1 MEVVYEE
8 KAVTCSVCYFVF
20 ANPKELYE
28 HIDNFHLKSEIDI
41 DVPNEDQTEEK
52 NELKM
57 NSKMKVPLVSIFE
70 QIIKKEEIHSENDSE
85 VEFKLEECDEKKFL
99 NKVEKSDEKPF
110 SCSYCRKGFSKKIT
124 LQIHE
129 RIHTGEKPYSC
140 DTCEKRFARSFELTR
155 HER

>member
-20 ANPKELYE
+20 ENPKELYE

-52 NELKM
+52 NKLKM
-57 NSKMKVPLVSIFE
+57 NSKMKPLVSIFE
-70 QIIKKEEIHSENDSE
+70 HIIKKEELDSENDSE
-85 VEFKLEECDEKKFL
+85 VEFKPEQCNEKKFL

-110 SCSYCRKGFSKKIT
+110 SCSFCQKSFSKKIT

-140 DTCEKRFARSFELTR
+140 DTCEKRFTRSFELTR

>member
-20 ANPKELYE
+20 ENPKELYE

-52 NELKM
+52 NKLKM
-57 NSKMKVPLVSIFE
+57 NSKMKPLVSIFE
-70 QIIKKEEIHSENDSE
+70 HIIKKEELDSENDSE
-85 VEFKLEECDEKKFL
+85 VEFKPEQCNEKKFL

-110 SCSYCRKGFSKKIT
+110 SCSFCQKSFSKKIT

-155 HER
+155 HKR